1 MVDGLAIRTSNSCR
15 GVILMSD
22 NSQMWIKLLMDRL
35 VVQRA
40 GDGNVT
46 SVDTK
51 QRKDRL
57 WQAMNALWS
66 ITLSLISCFMGS
78 LCTVSL
84 DLWKC
89 ASS

>member
-22 NSQMWIKLLMDRL
+22 NSEMWIKLLMDRL

-40 GDGNVT
+40 DDGNVT

-66 ITLSLISCFMGS
+66 ITLSFKAA
-78 LCTVSL
+78 
-84 DLWKC
+84 LWGAC
-89 ASS
+89 VLFP